1 MISPIPSPEDQRP
14 NDPVLQRYR
23 EANAHDPARPSHALR
38 DRVLAHA
45 RAMARESKAPEG
57 GSHPQATNDS
67 TWNLR
72 ALGSLAVLGLVG
84 LLMLQFDRGT
94 PEEQTSARGPSTQ
107 RSAEASNEAQS
118 KPGLETAPA
127 PVDPPAP
134 TPQIH
139 GSGAAEGERQAIQ
152 QPARPTSAP
161 ASGPGAKAPR
171 ARVETGSMQ
180 ADAGRAASHDDGSA
194 VWSQAPVRRAQNP
207 YLAEAPAVHRAS
219 PNTPSAGAEAVA
231 PSSGAGSVLKDGSAA
246 PSQATPSSTALHV
259 ASIKGDPE
267 AVVRLLEGGLPVD
280 TRDSAG
286 RTALMLAA
294 QGPSRAV
301 IEQLLKGGASRQVR
315 DHVGLN
321 AADHARRADRPE
333 WVPLLEP

>member
-1 MISPIPSPEDQRP
+1 MNSPIPPPENQRP

-23 EANAHDPARPSHALR
+23 EANAHDPARPSPALR

-57 GSHPQATNDS
+57 GSHLQAANDG
-67 TWNLR
+67 TWKLR

-94 PEEQTSARGPSTQ
+94 PEERTSAWGPSTQ
-107 RSAEASNEAQS
+107 PSADASDEAQS
-118 KPGLETAPA
+118 KPGLEPAPA
-127 PVDPPAP
+127 PAHPTFPA
-134 TPQIH
+134 PQIH

-152 QPARPTSAP
+152 QPARPASAP

-171 ARVETGSMQ
+171 ASVETGSMQ
-180 ADAGRAASHDDGSA
+180 ADAGRAASHDDHSA
-194 VWSQAPVRRAQNP
+194 RRAQNP
-207 YLAEAPAVHRAS
+207 DLAEAPAVNRAS
-219 PNTPSAGAEAVA
+219 PKALAADAEAEA
-231 PSSGAGSVLKDGSAA
+231 PSSAAGRALKDGSAA
-246 PSQATPSSTALHV
+246 PSQATTSSTALHV
-259 ASIKGDPE
+259 AAIKGDTE
-267 AVVRLLEGGLPVD
+267 AVVRLIEGGLPVD

-294 QGPSRAV
+294 KGPSRAV

-333 WVPLLEP
+333 WVSLLEP

>member
-1 MISPIPSPEDQRP
+1 MNSPIPPPENQRP

-23 EANAHDPARPSHALR
+23 EANAHDPARPSPALR
-38 DRVLAHA
+38 DSVLAHA

-57 GSHPQATNDS
+57 GSHPQAANDG
-67 TWNLR
+67 TWKLR
-72 ALGSLAVLGLVG
+72 ALGSLAVLGLAG

-94 PEEQTSARGPSTQ
+94 PEEQTSAWGPSTQ

-118 KPGLETAPA
+118 KPDLETAPA

-139 GSGAAEGERQAIQ
+139 GAGAAEGERQAIQ

-161 ASGPGAKAPR
+161 ASSPGAKAPR
-171 ARVETGSMQ
+171 ASVETGSMQ

-194 VWSQAPVRRAQNP
+194 GWSQAPVRRAQSP
-207 YLAEAPAVHRAS
+207 DLAEAPAVNRAS
-219 PNTPSAGAEAVA
+219 PNAPEASAEAEA
-231 PSSGAGSVLKDGSAA
+231 PSSAAGRALKDGSAV
-246 PSQATPSSTALHV
+246 PSQATTSSTALHV
-259 ASIKGDPE
+259 AAINGDTE
-267 AVVRLLEGGLPVD
+267 AVARLIEGGLPVD

-294 QGPSRAV
+294 QGPSRAI

-315 DHVGLN
+315 DHGGLN
-321 AADHARRADRPE
+321 AADHARLADRPE
-333 WVPLLEP
+333 WVPLLAP